1 MEIHLQTTDHVVAV
15 DKVAE
20 QHIGTKL
27 CSCNTY
33 EDISH
38 LLIMLIDK
46 VAITHLAMEIH
57 FQTTDHVVA
66 VEKVA
71 EQHIRTKYCKCN
83 SFRVISHIIILAKI
97 AITHS
102 KVGQSSPNP
111 KNIEEQKNSLALVI
125 YQKCVTVEV
134 SEKTA

>member
-1 MEIHLQTTDHVVAV
+1 
-15 DKVAE
+15 
-20 QHIGTKL
+20 
-27 CSCNTY
+27 
-33 EDISH
+33 
-38 LLIMLIDK
+38 
-46 VAITHLAMEIH
+46 MEIH

-83 SFRVISHIIILAKI
+83 SFRVISHIIILAKS

-102 KVGQSSPNP
+102 KVGQRSPNP
-111 KNIEEQKNSLALVI
+111 KNIEEQKNSLGLVI
-125 YQKCVTVEV
+125 YQKCVTVVV

>member
-1 MEIHLQTTDHVVAV
+1 
-15 DKVAE
+15 
-20 QHIGTKL
+20 
-27 CSCNTY
+27 
-33 EDISH
+33 
-38 LLIMLIDK
+38 
-46 VAITHLAMEIH
+46 MEIH

-111 KNIEEQKNSLALVI
+111 KNIEEQKNSLGLVI
-125 YQKCVTVEV
+125 YQKCVTVVVQIIISLRRAGREIIIRIYSFRV
-134 SEKTA
+134 GE